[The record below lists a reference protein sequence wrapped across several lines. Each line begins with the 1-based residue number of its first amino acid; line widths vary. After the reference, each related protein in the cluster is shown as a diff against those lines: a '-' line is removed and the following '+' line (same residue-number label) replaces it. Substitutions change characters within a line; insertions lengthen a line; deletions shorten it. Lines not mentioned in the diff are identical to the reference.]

1 MLIVLEGLIM
11 CFILLLVCV
20 IGIKNGPV
28 GLVCMYEK
36 DVQERCIELG
46 LTTKEKIKKAT
57 ILSSIFL
64 YGSIIILVP
73 LMVYFINGTRG
84 FWNLYF
90 EMVIIILI
98 MGLFDRL
105 FVDWYWVGHT
115 KAWEIKGTEDLKP
128 YIPTKTLIGKWLVT
142 LVGFP
147 IITFI
152 LTWIIELFELIIL

>member
-64 YGSIIILVP
+64 YGSIIILIP

-128 YIPTKTLIGKWLVT
+128 YIPPKTLIGKWLVT

>member
-1 MLIVLEGLIM
+1 
-11 CFILLLVCV
+11 
-20 IGIKNGPV
+20 
-28 GLVCMYEK
+28 
-36 DVQERCIELG
+36 
-46 LTTKEKIKKAT
+46 
-57 ILSSIFL
+57 
-64 YGSIIILVP
+64 
-73 LMVYFINGTRG
+73 
-84 FWNLYF
+84 
-90 EMVIIILI
+90 